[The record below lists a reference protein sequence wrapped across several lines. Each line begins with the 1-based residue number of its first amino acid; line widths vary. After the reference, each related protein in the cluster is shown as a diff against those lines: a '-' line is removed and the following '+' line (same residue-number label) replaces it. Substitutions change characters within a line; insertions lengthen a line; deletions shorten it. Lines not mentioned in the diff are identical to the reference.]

1 MNMNTMTSGVRWS
14 EPVYLRIGYGM
25 PETIRSP
32 KDALNYL
39 LFRWPTVRG
48 EKYRSARHIC
58 AAAEGNSLLRNEARM
73 AFVEACVEAD
83 VLD

>member
-1 MNMNTMTSGVRWS
+1 MNMIIMTSGVRWN

-25 PETIRSP
+25 PERIRSP
-32 KDALNYL
+32 KDALNHL

-48 EKYRSARHIC
+48 EKYSTARHIC
-58 AAAEGNSLLRNEARM
+58 SAAEGNSLLHNEARM

>member
-1 MNMNTMTSGVRWS
+1 MNMIIMTSGVRWN
-14 EPVYLRIGYGM
+14 EPVNLRIGYGM
-25 PETIRSP
+25 PERIRSP
-32 KDALNYL
+32 KDALNHL

-48 EKYRSARHIC
+48 EKYSTARNIC
-58 AAAEGNSLLRNEARM
+58 SAAEGNSLLHNEARM

>member
-1 MNMNTMTSGVRWS
+1 MNLIVRTSGERWH

-32 KDALNYL
+32 KEALNYL
-39 LFRWPTVRG
+39 LFRWPTIRG
-48 EKYRSARHIC
+48 EKYRSATHLCGDESGNPRIC
-58 AAAEGNSLLRNEARM
+58 EQARKV
-73 AFVEACVEAD
+73 FVEACVEAD